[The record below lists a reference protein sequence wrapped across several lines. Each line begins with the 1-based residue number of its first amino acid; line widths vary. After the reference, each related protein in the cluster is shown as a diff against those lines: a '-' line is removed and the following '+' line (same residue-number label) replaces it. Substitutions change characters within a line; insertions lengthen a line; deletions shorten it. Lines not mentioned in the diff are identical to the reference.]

1 MDSEGLYGITREQ
14 AELETSLE
22 ESHVKVKLEHAKI
35 TSTNEIPE
43 ADNTYCD
50 ESRENRLDPIE
61 IKPVE
66 ELESQMM
73 LFLLPKDMYVKT
85 SMENSANQEK
95 RCEGM
100 ECESVSVAEMRK
112 LKREVIEDV
121 SDGISA
127 GCCDGNTGIMDLL
140 YPSQIIHIKPGEPEL
155 AVYKNIKSEEGDYD
169 KLASLMIVSQRRKSM
184 LY

>member
-1 MDSEGLYGITREQ
+1 MDSEGLYSITREQ

-43 ADNTYCD
+43 ADNRYCD

-121 SDGISA
+121 SDGISF
-127 GCCDGNTGIMDLL
+127 CWLL
-140 YPSQIIHIKPGEPEL
+140 RWKYRNYGF
-155 AVYKNIKSEEGDYD
+155 
-169 KLASLMIVSQRRKSM
+169 IVRKSDNTYKTRRAGTGG
-184 LY
+184 L